1 METRSEAVTC
11 LCDESEV
18 AEGGSKKFIVNGSE
32 ILVLKINGSFQAIE
46 SFCPHA
52 YSDFSLGRINAR
64 AGTIKCPNHGAVFDL
79 KNGKALC
86 GPFGVD
92 GEILPSLT
100 FFELRVSNGKV
111 FLIREAS

>member
-1 METRSEAVTC
+1 MASQSESVTC
-11 LCDESEV
+11 LCDEREI
-18 AEGGSKKFIVNGSE
+18 AEGRSRKFVVDGNE
-32 ILVLKINGSFQAIE
+32 ILLFKLNGSFQAIE

-52 YSDFSLGRINAR
+52 YSDFGEINAR
-64 AGTIKCPNHGAVFDL
+64 AGIIKCPNHGAVFDL
-79 KNGKALC
+79 KSGRALC

-100 FFELRVSNGKV
+100 FFELRVSDGKV